1 MIPLKHGIDRL
12 GQLGAARLIDAARV
26 NPDILPALT
35 RRQGTASFDLGKS
48 GHFVTIAALHVLERY
63 LFLSPCVREDS
74 IWGNIVEE
82 LRQAELAIVVVF

>member
-1 MIPLKHGIDRL
+1 MVTFL
-12 GQLGAARLIDAARV
+12 DAARV

-63 LFLSPCVREDS
+63 LFLSPCVREDG
-74 IWGNIVEE
+74 IMRHLAAVE
-82 LRQAELAIVVVF
+82 LAELKRRGV